1 MKSRTWLVLAAVVVL
16 GAVAWWSQRGQA
28 APGGDSA
35 DLNGTAWQLQQL
47 DLGGRTY
54 RPVEGWPSTLT
65 FASGSVSGVAV
76 CNGFGSN
83 YAASPAG
90 PAFEGVGMTT
100 AGCPID
106 VENLEEALSN
116 AILHVTYIEVEGDR
130 LELLGDG
137 VLARYVALAP
147 ATLEGISG
155 REWRLVEARVPGQ
168 DVTISGRATLLVTP
182 DGTFTGS
189 TGCRSLGGTLSV
201 SPDFIRVTT
210 IRADGSC
217 PAQGQA
223 EEDAVLLVVERF
235 RAEVAGD
242 RLTLRAAGAELIYEA
257 P

>member
-1 MKSRTWLVLAAVVVL
+1 MKSRTWLVLAAAVVL
-16 GAVAWWSQRGQA
+16 GGVAWWWQRGDA
-28 APGGDSA
+28 APGRDSV
-35 DLNGTAWQLQQL
+35 DLDGTAWQLQQL

-54 RPVEGWPSTLT
+54 RPVDGWPSTLT
-65 FASGSVSGVAV
+65 FAPGSVSGVAV

-83 YAASPAG
+83 HAVSPAG
-90 PAFEGVGMTT
+90 LAFEGVGMTA

-116 AILHVTYIEVEGDR
+116 AIPHVTDIDVEGDR
-130 LELLGDG
+130 LVLLGDG

-147 ATLEGISG
+147 ATLEGIPG
-155 REWRLVEARVPGQ
+155 REWRLVEARVPGHV
-168 DVTISGRATLLVTP
+168 VTTSGRATLLVTP

-189 TGCRSLGGTLSV
+189 TGCRSLVGTLSV
-201 SPDFIRVTT
+201 ALDFIRVTT
-210 IRADGSC
+210 MRADGSC

-235 RAEVAGD
+235 RAAVDGD
-242 RLTLRAAGAELIYEA
+242 RLTLRAAGAELIYEV